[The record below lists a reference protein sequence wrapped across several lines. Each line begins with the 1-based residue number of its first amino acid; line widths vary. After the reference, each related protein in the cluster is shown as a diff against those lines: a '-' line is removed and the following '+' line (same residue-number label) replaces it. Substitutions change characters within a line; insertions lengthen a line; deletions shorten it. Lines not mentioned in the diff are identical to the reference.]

1 MLPHLL
7 AFVFSL
13 VPSCSEC
20 RYSPLYLVQMFEN
33 DLSECLDSTRF
44 VETRDVHRLW
54 PRDGAWDANDVSA
67 LRDSSACVTD
77 RIGENRYQGLLEAA
91 ASNRPFQGVN
101 LDPEFLEQIMRANAA
116 DEDSSRDVTKP
127 DPF

>member
-1 MLPHLL
+1 MFPHLL

-13 VPSCSEC
+13 MPSCSDC
-20 RYSPLYLVQMFEN
+20 RFSIVDLLKMSED

-54 PRDGAWDANDVSA
+54 PRDGAWDPDDLQV
-67 LRDSSACVTD
+67 LRDSSDCLID
-77 RIGENRYQGLLEAA
+77 RIGEDRYRNFLDAA
-91 ASNRPFQGVN
+91 VSNRPFGGVN
-101 LDPEFLEQIMRANAA
+101 LDPEFVEQILRGNAA
-116 DEDSSRDVTKP
+116 DEDSSRNATKP

>member
-1 MLPHLL
+1 MYSYLL

-13 VPSCSEC
+13 VPSCSDC
-20 RYSPLYLVQMFEN
+20 RYSPLYLVQMSEN

-77 RIGENRYQGLLEAA
+77 RIGENRYQSLLEAA

-101 LDPEFLEQIMRANAA
+101 LDPEFVEQIMRANAA
-116 DEDSSRDVTKP
+116 AEDSSRNVTKP